1 MSKRPE
7 ITKELSMS
15 LEKYINP
22 KNDTRIYMAK
32 EVTFDYATGHAIR
45 VDYMKTPNYIV
56 CYWTA
61 TKLSRKSLSTRR
73 GS

>member
-7 ITKELSMS
+7 VTKELSLA
-15 LEKYINP
+15 LERYINP

-45 VDYMKTPNYIV
+45 VDYMRFKPVNNTCLLYTSASGVPGG
-56 CYWTA
+56 A
-61 TKLSRKSLSTRR
+61 DQ
-73 GS
+73 

>member
-7 ITKELSMS
+7 ITKELSTA

-22 KNDTRIYMAK
+22 NNDTRIYMAK

-45 VDYMKTPNYIV
+45 VDYMR
-56 CYWTA
+56 
-61 TKLSRKSLSTRR
+61 SGR
-73 GS
+73 

>member
-45 VDYMKTPNYIV
+45 VTI
-56 CYWTA
+56 
-61 TKLSRKSLSTRR
+61 
-73 GS
+73 